1 MARKARK
8 KSAAKARKKA
18 KKKPAAVKTKKRK
31 AAAKKKSK
39 TAARKKAARKAKPKA
54 KPIGVI
60 ASVVGGFEAV
70 VDTLADAERLQ
81 QKLQPHVPSDPE

>member
-8 KSAAKARKKA
+8 KSTAKAKKKA
-18 KKKPAAVKTKKRK
+18 KKKPAAVRTKKRK
-31 AAAKKKSK
+31 AVVKKKSK
-39 TAARKKAARKAKPKA
+39 AATRKKAARKTEPKA
-54 KPIGVI
+54 KPKGVI
-60 ASVVGGFEAV
+60 ATVVGGFEAV